1 MLLQTYVILI
11 TLWENI
17 NKIVGFVHFGIYILI
32 SHGEP
37 LQILDVR
44 PNTYFGVSFF
54 FRSFWRKKRKH
65 KIKKNR
71 HHMMACLSPLTSA
84 RSICYHISDVT
95 PAKRL
100 FNVTTIYRRRNI
112 YVF

>member
-65 KIKKNR
+65 KIKKK
-71 HHMMACLSPLTSA
+71 STSHDGM
-84 RSICYHISDVT
+84 SQSSDFC
-95 PAKRL
+95 PEYL
-100 FNVTTIYRRRNI
+100 LPYF
-112 YVF
+112 